1 MSKRLGAALAFLVLA
16 VTCWAQKPTV
26 GENGVVN
33 GATFIPFGQPGHAN
47 APGSIV
53 SIFGTNFASSLSLAS
68 TIPLSTS
75 LGGVSVTFNGVA
87 TPLYVVSPGQINAQ
101 LPFGLTGDTVSIV
114 VTNGGGSSDPRQIQ
128 IAPTSPGIFTDP
140 PGGAGQG
147 IVVFALEPTVFAA
160 VPSQRLPSSRR
171 AKAGDFLTIYCNG
184 LGAVQPPVASGD
196 AAPGSPPLAE
206 TVAKPVVTI
215 GGAQASLLFSG
226 LVPGLVGLYQINIQV
241 PNGVRTGDAVP
252 LQIQMG
258 NYTSSAAVTIAI
270 Q

>member
-1 MSKRLGAALAFLVLA
+1 VF
-16 VTCWAQKPTV
+16 
-26 GENGVVN
+26 ENGVVN
-33 GATFIPFGQPGHAN
+33 GASFIPFGQPGHAN

-53 SIFGTNFASSLSLAS
+53 SIFGTNFASSLAQAS

-101 LPFGLTGDTVSIV
+101 LPFGMTGDTVSIV
-114 VTNGGGSSDPRQIQ
+114 VTNGSGPSDPRQIQ
-128 IAPTSPGIFTDP
+128 IGGSSPGIFTDP

-160 VPSQRLPSSRR
+160 APSQRLPSARP

-184 LGAVQPPVASGD
+184 LGAVQPAVPSGN
-196 AAPGSPPLAE
+196 AAPSSPPLAE
-206 TVAKPVVTI
+206 TTTKPVVTI
-215 GGAQASLLFSG
+215 GGRQASLLFSG

-241 PNGVRTGDAVP
+241 PTGVTPSSAVP

-258 NYTSSAAVTIAI
+258 NFTSSAAVTIAI

>member
-1 MSKRLGAALAFLVLA
+1 MNKRWGAPLAFLVLA
-16 VTCWAQKPTV
+16 ATCWAQKPSV

-33 GATFIPFGQPGHAN
+33 GASFIPFGQPGHAN

-53 SIFGTNFASSLSLAS
+53 SIFGTNFASSLAQAS
-68 TIPLSTS
+68 TVPLSTS

-87 TPLYVVSPGQINAQ
+87 TPLFVVSPGQINAQ

-114 VTNGGGSSDPRQIQ
+114 VTNGSGASDPRQIQ
-128 IAPTSPGIFTDP
+128 IGPSSPGIFTDP

-160 VPSQRLPSSRR
+160 VPSQRLPSARP

-184 LGAVQPPVASGD
+184 LGAVQPPVPSGN
-196 AAPGSPPLAE
+196 AAPASPPLAE
-206 TVAKPVVTI
+206 TTTRPAVTI
-215 GGAQASLLFSG
+215 GGTQASVLFSG
-226 LVPGLVGLYQINIQV
+226 LVPGLVGLYQINLQV
-241 PNGVRTGDAVP
+241 PTGVRTGNAVP

-258 NYTSSAAVTIAI
+258 NFTSSAAVTIAI